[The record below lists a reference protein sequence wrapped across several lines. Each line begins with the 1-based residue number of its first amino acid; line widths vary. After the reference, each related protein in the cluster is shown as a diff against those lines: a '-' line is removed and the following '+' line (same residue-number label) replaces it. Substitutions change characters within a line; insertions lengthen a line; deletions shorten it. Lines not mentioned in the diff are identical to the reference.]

1 MLKLIKLFSLCTIF
15 FTMLANAG
23 TAPAN
28 ISTAIRNA
36 LKETLP
42 QLAIDQVNTSPIG
55 GMYEIISARKVFYV
69 DSTGRYAMLGNL
81 VDLSIKQSLTEEK
94 VKSLAITNWDKIPT
108 KIAIVKIIGKGE
120 RKIAVF
126 TDPDCPF
133 CKRLDADILT
143 KQKNLTIYYFLY
155 PMAMHANS
163 DNDSKRIICAENPDV
178 TYVNW
183 MVNDKPLPLQ
193 NKCKRLTNL
202 DQMKKVGT
210 EIIGIEATPT
220 IVLPNGQIIS
230 GLIPADYLDKLIT
243 ETSPPPVVP
252 ANESGVKPVK
262 ESQAKPLASVM
273 VPAAVQS
280 KALAESPAITIK
292 PKTESSAT
300 K

>member
-1 MLKLIKLFSLCTIF
+1 MLKLIKLLLLCTVL
-15 FTMLANAG
+15 FTTFANAD
-23 TAPAN
+23 TALAN
-28 ISTAIRNA
+28 ISAQIRKT

-42 QLAIDQVNTSPIG
+42 QLAIDQVNTTPIG
-55 GMYEIISARKVFYV
+55 GMYEIISGRKVFYV

-81 VDLSIKQSLTEEK
+81 VDLSVKQSLTEEK

-120 RKIAVF
+120 RRIAVF

-163 DNDSKRIICAENPDV
+163 DNDSKRIICAENPDT
-178 TYVNW
+178 TYINW
-183 MVNDKPLPLQ
+183 MVNDKPLPIQ
-193 NKCKRLTNL
+193 NKCKRLPNL
-202 DQMKKVGT
+202 EQMKKVGT
-210 EIIGIEATPT
+210 EVVGIEATPT

-243 ETSPPPVVP
+243 ETSPAPAIP
-252 ANESGVKPVK
+252 ANESVVKPVN
-262 ESQAKPLASVM
+262 ESQANPVS
-273 VPAAVQS
+273 
-280 KALAESPAITIK
+280 
-292 PKTESSAT
+292 T